1 MNEIMTREEFLK
13 ERNAVYEPDAVAGG
27 DDVCKGQDTDTAVM
41 TEENV
46 KLSADGI
53 TVSEVVVKGRRNRQY
68 AGLILF
74 ITAVAGAVVGAVF
87 YGKATV
93 TVPDE
98 MLEGFLEGRIHGGF
112 FGNAAASFISAL
124 IWCIVPFLA
133 GLCAVGQPVGALIPA
148 FKGIGVGMT
157 FAALVNIYGA
167 NGIPAFAVFVLPSAF
182 IGTVICC
189 YQCRLSVLCSNS
201 VLAVLKGRRDEAPHY
216 YKIYLERFAVCCI
229 GCFLLGIADA
239 VITFL
244 FRPLYETLE
253 IFVSRVYNVNSKNC
267 LWHERRIT
275 LWKKWKYYWK
285 PPHVTSTLRRR
296 HSKHCSARVT
306 SLQRRRI
313 FLSPVSSLARKELL

>member
-1 MNEIMTREEFLK
+1 MNELMTREEFLR
-13 ERNAVYEPDAVAGG
+13 ERNAVYEPDAVVGEDAG
-27 DDVCKGQDTDTAVM
+27 CKGQDADTAVM
-41 TEENV
+41 TEENE
-46 KLSADGI
+46 KLNADGI
-53 TVSEVVVKGRRNRQY
+53 TVSEVVVKGRHNRQY

-74 ITAVAGAVVGAVF
+74 ITAVVGAVVGVVF

-98 MLEGFLEGRIHGGF
+98 MLECFLKGRIHGGF

-124 IWCIVPFLA
+124 IWCIVPFIS

-157 FAALVNIYGA
+157 FAALVNTYGA

-182 IGTVICC
+182 IGTVISC
-189 YQCRLSVLCSNS
+189 YQCRLSVSCSNS

-216 YKIYLERFAVCCI
+216 YKVYLERFAVCCI

-244 FRPLYETLE
+244 FRP
-253 IFVSRVYNVNSKNC
+253 IFV
-267 LWHERRIT
+267 I
-275 LWKKWKYYWK
+275 
-285 PPHVTSTLRRR
+285 
-296 HSKHCSARVT
+296 
-306 SLQRRRI
+306 
-313 FLSPVSSLARKELL
+313 

>member
-1 MNEIMTREEFLK
+1 M
-13 ERNAVYEPDAVAGG
+13 
-27 DDVCKGQDTDTAVM
+27 
-41 TEENV
+41 
-46 KLSADGI
+46 
-53 TVSEVVVKGRRNRQY
+53 
-68 AGLILF
+68 
-74 ITAVAGAVVGAVF
+74 F
-87 YGKATV
+87 YGKATG

-124 IWCIVPFLA
+124 IWCIVPFLT

-244 FRPLYETLE
+244 FRP
-253 IFVSRVYNVNSKNC
+253 IFV
-267 LWHERRIT
+267 I
-275 LWKKWKYYWK
+275 
-285 PPHVTSTLRRR
+285 
-296 HSKHCSARVT
+296 
-306 SLQRRRI
+306 
-313 FLSPVSSLARKELL
+313 

>member
-13 ERNAVYEPDAVAGG
+13 ERNAVCEPDAVVDEDAG
-27 DDVCKGQDTDTAVM
+27 CKGQDADTAVM
-41 TEENV
+41 TEENG
-46 KLSADGI
+46 KLDADGI
-53 TVSEVVVKGRRNRQY
+53 TVSEVVVKGRHNRQY
-68 AGLILF
+68 AGPILF
-74 ITAVAGAVVGAVF
+74 ITAVIGAVVGAVF

-124 IWCIVPFLA
+124 IWCIVPFFT

-189 YQCRLSVLCSNS
+189 YQCRLSVSCSNS
-201 VLAVLKGRRDEAPHY
+201 VLAVLKGRRETAPHY

-244 FRPLYETLE
+244 FRP
-253 IFVSRVYNVNSKNC
+253 IFV
-267 LWHERRIT
+267 I
-275 LWKKWKYYWK
+275 
-285 PPHVTSTLRRR
+285 
-296 HSKHCSARVT
+296 
-306 SLQRRRI
+306 
-313 FLSPVSSLARKELL
+313 

>member
-1 MNEIMTREEFLK
+1 MTKSARWSIFTPSISLTKAAAASWALKMSPAKQAAIFWLLSTTELTIKEILA
-13 ERNAVYEPDAVAGG
+13 N
-27 DDVCKGQDTDTAVM
+27 
-41 TEENV
+41 
-46 KLSADGI
+46 L
-53 TVSEVVVKGRRNRQY
+53 
-68 AGLILF
+68 
-74 ITAVAGAVVGAVF
+74 
-87 YGKATV
+87 
-93 TVPDE
+93 
-98 MLEGFLEGRIHGGF
+98 
-112 FGNAAASFISAL
+112 AASFISAL

-244 FRPLYETLE
+244 FRP
-253 IFVSRVYNVNSKNC
+253 IFV
-267 LWHERRIT
+267 I
-275 LWKKWKYYWK
+275 
-285 PPHVTSTLRRR
+285 
-296 HSKHCSARVT
+296 
-306 SLQRRRI
+306 
-313 FLSPVSSLARKELL
+313 

>member
-13 ERNAVYEPDAVAGG
+13 ERNAVCESDAVAGG
-27 DDVCKGQDTDTAVM
+27 DDACKGQDADTAVM
-41 TEENV
+41 TEENG

-87 YGKATV
+87 YGKATA

-112 FGNAAASFISAL
+112 FGNAAASFIS
-124 IWCIVPFLA
+124 
-133 GLCAVGQPVGALIPA
+133 
-148 FKGIGVGMT
+148 
-157 FAALVNIYGA
+157 ALVNIYGA

-244 FRPLYETLE
+244 FRP
-253 IFVSRVYNVNSKNC
+253 IFV
-267 LWHERRIT
+267 I
-275 LWKKWKYYWK
+275 
-285 PPHVTSTLRRR
+285 
-296 HSKHCSARVT
+296 
-306 SLQRRRI
+306 
-313 FLSPVSSLARKELL
+313 

>member
-1 MNEIMTREEFLK
+1 MNELMTREEFLK
-13 ERNAVYEPDAVAGG
+13 ERNAVCESDAVAGG
-27 DDVCKGQDTDTAVM
+27 DDVCKGRDTDTAVM
-41 TEENV
+41 TEENGN
-46 KLSADGI
+46 LRAGGI
-53 TVSEVVVKGRRNRQY
+53 TVSEGVVKGRRNRQY
-68 AGLILF
+68 AGVILF
-74 ITAVAGAVVGAVF
+74 IAAVAGAVVGAVF
-87 YGKATV
+87 YGKVTV

-98 MLEGFLEGRIHGGF
+98 LLENFLAGRIHGGF

-124 IWCIVPFLA
+124 IWCIAPFLA

-201 VLAVLKGRRDEAPHY
+201 VLAALRGRRETAPHY

-239 VITFL
+239 VIAFL
-244 FRPLYETLE
+244 FRP
-253 IFVSRVYNVNSKNC
+253 IFV
-267 LWHERRIT
+267 I
-275 LWKKWKYYWK
+275 
-285 PPHVTSTLRRR
+285 
-296 HSKHCSARVT
+296 
-306 SLQRRRI
+306 
-313 FLSPVSSLARKELL
+313 

>member
-1 MNEIMTREEFLK
+1 M
-13 ERNAVYEPDAVAGG
+13 
-27 DDVCKGQDTDTAVM
+27 
-41 TEENV
+41 
-46 KLSADGI
+46 
-53 TVSEVVVKGRRNRQY
+53 
-68 AGLILF
+68 
-74 ITAVAGAVVGAVF
+74 
-87 YGKATV
+87 

-124 IWCIVPFLA
+124 IWCIVPFLT

-157 FAALVNIYGA
+157 FAALVNTYGA

-201 VLAVLKGRRDEAPHY
+201 VLAVLKGRRETAPHY

-244 FRPLYETLE
+244 FRP
-253 IFVSRVYNVNSKNC
+253 IFV
-267 LWHERRIT
+267 I
-275 LWKKWKYYWK
+275 
-285 PPHVTSTLRRR
+285 
-296 HSKHCSARVT
+296 
-306 SLQRRRI
+306 
-313 FLSPVSSLARKELL
+313 

>member
-13 ERNAVYEPDAVAGG
+13 ERNAVYEPDAAAGG
-27 DDVCKGQDTDTAVM
+27 DDVCKGQDTDTAF
-41 TEENV
+41 TPEENV

-98 MLEGFLEGRIHGGF
+98 MLEAFLEGRIHGGF

-124 IWCIVPFLA
+124 IWCIVPFIS
-133 GLCAVGQPVGALIPA
+133 GLCAVGQPVGVLVPA
-148 FKGIGVGMT
+148 FKGIGIGMT
-157 FAALVNIYGA
+157 FSALLDTYGA
-167 NGIPAFAVFVLPSAF
+167 NGIPAFAAFILPSAF
-182 IGTVICC
+182 IGTFVCC
-189 YQCRLSVLCSNS
+189 YQCQLSLSCSNNI
-201 VLAVLKGRRDEAPHY
+201 LATLRGRRETAPHY
-216 YKIYLERFAVCCI
+216 YKIYIERFAVCCI

-244 FRPLYETLE
+244 FRP
-253 IFVSRVYNVNSKNC
+253 IFV
-267 LWHERRIT
+267 I
-275 LWKKWKYYWK
+275 
-285 PPHVTSTLRRR
+285 
-296 HSKHCSARVT
+296 
-306 SLQRRRI
+306 
-313 FLSPVSSLARKELL
+313 

>member
-13 ERNAVYEPDAVAGG
+13 ERNAVCEPDAVAGG
-27 DDVCKGQDTDTAVM
+27 DAVFKEQDVDTAVM

-53 TVSEVVVKGRRNRQY
+53 TVSEVVVKGRHNRQY

-133 GLCAVGQPVGALIPA
+133 GLCAVGQPVGAL
-148 FKGIGVGMT
+148 GMT

-244 FRPLYETLE
+244 FRP
-253 IFVSRVYNVNSKNC
+253 IFV
-267 LWHERRIT
+267 I
-275 LWKKWKYYWK
+275 
-285 PPHVTSTLRRR
+285 
-296 HSKHCSARVT
+296 
-306 SLQRRRI
+306 
-313 FLSPVSSLARKELL
+313 

>member
-13 ERNAVYEPDAVAGG
+13 GRNAVCESDAVAGG
-27 DDVCKGQDTDTAVM
+27 DDVCKGQDADTAVM
-41 TEENV
+41 MEENE

-74 ITAVAGAVVGAVF
+74 ITAVAGAVF

-98 MLEGFLEGRIHGGF
+98 MLEGFLKGRIHGGF

-133 GLCAVGQPVGALIPA
+133 GLCAVGQPVGSLIPA

-157 FAALVNIYGA
+157 FAALVNTYGA

-244 FRPLYETLE
+244 FRP
-253 IFVSRVYNVNSKNC
+253 IFV
-267 LWHERRIT
+267 I
-275 LWKKWKYYWK
+275 
-285 PPHVTSTLRRR
+285 
-296 HSKHCSARVT
+296 
-306 SLQRRRI
+306 
-313 FLSPVSSLARKELL
+313 

>member
-13 ERNAVYEPDAVAGG
+13 ERNAVCESDAVAGG
-27 DDVCKGQDTDTAVM
+27 DDVCKGQDADTAVM
-41 TEENV
+41 TEENG

-157 FAALVNIYGA
+157 FAALVNTYGA

-201 VLAVLKGRRDEAPHY
+201 VLAVLKGMLSATQNAKRGKRRDKPKLSGINQHKADCY
-216 YKIYLERFAVCCI
+216 AVCC
-229 GCFLLGIADA
+229 
-239 VITFL
+239 
-244 FRPLYETLE
+244 
-253 IFVSRVYNVNSKNC
+253 VSQVVYPARFSKVSCQKNRC
-267 LWHERRIT
+267 
-275 LWKKWKYYWK
+275 
-285 PPHVTSTLRRR
+285 VFAS
-296 HSKHCSARVT
+296 
-306 SLQRRRI
+306 I
-313 FLSPVSSLARKELL
+313 FLYLLKRRSILNNRFKLF

>member
-13 ERNAVYEPDAVAGG
+13 ERNAVCESDAVAGG
-27 DDVCKGQDTDTAVM
+27 DDVCKGQDADTAVM
-41 TEENV
+41 TEENG

-74 ITAVAGAVVGAVF
+74 ITAV

-157 FAALVNIYGA
+157 FAALVNTYGA

-244 FRPLYETLE
+244 FRP
-253 IFVSRVYNVNSKNC
+253 IFV
-267 LWHERRIT
+267 I
-275 LWKKWKYYWK
+275 
-285 PPHVTSTLRRR
+285 
-296 HSKHCSARVT
+296 
-306 SLQRRRI
+306 
-313 FLSPVSSLARKELL
+313 

>member
-13 ERNAVYEPDAVAGG
+13 ERNAVCEPDAVVDEDAG
-27 DDVCKGQDTDTAVM
+27 CKGQDADTVVM
-41 TEENV
+41 TEENG

-74 ITAVAGAVVGAVF
+74 ITAVIGAVF

-244 FRPLYETLE
+244 FRP
-253 IFVSRVYNVNSKNC
+253 IFV
-267 LWHERRIT
+267 I
-275 LWKKWKYYWK
+275 
-285 PPHVTSTLRRR
+285 
-296 HSKHCSARVT
+296 
-306 SLQRRRI
+306 
-313 FLSPVSSLARKELL
+313 